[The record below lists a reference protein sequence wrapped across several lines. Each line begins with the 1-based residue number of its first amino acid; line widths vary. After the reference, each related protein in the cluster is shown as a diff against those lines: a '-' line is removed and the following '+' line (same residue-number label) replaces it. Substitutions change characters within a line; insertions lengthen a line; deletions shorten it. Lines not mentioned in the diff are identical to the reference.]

1 MSAEANKQKSKIEIK
16 EAVEA
21 ALQYA
26 GEIRDF
32 LKVEPA
38 ETFELEELKLSDDME
53 TWFVT
58 LGYFVPK
65 KARNSLEQALIAGVD
80 KTVFSL
86 PLERHYKIFEVDSL
100 TGNVRA
106 MKLREE

>member
-1 MSAEANKQKSKIEIK
+1 MSTEAKEQKPKIEIK
-16 EAVEA
+16 KAVEA

-26 GEIRDF
+26 EEIRDF

-58 LGYFVPK
+58 LGYSVPK
-65 KARNSLEQALIAGVD
+65 RARNSLEKVLAGTD
-80 KTVFSL
+80 AFNL
-86 PLERHYKIFEVDSL
+86 PLERHYKIFEIDSL